1 MITKQQAINGGEFHY
16 GICSKTVGLRGG
28 VKYKQEV
35 WRANGEC
42 KTWKRTPSRFCLP
55 IKYGFRGPYGYLT
68 DANCGAFHLAS
79 ECPAER
85 RFRVI
90 EYASFFSILDKITQ
104 DEKPM
109 GDGVD
114 SVFDENEKA
123 MSPGDPNFIEE
134 WEKRLNHNLQET
146 LEAYFPDRR

>member
-1 MITKQQAINGGEFHY
+1 MVTKQQAIEGREFHF
-16 GICSKTVGLRGG
+16 GICSKTIGPRGG
-28 VKYKQEV
+28 IKYKQEA

-55 IKYGFRGPYGYLT
+55 IKHGLYGYNYLT
-68 DANCGAFHLAS
+68 DKNCSVFHLAS

-85 RFRVI
+85 RFQVI
-90 EYASFFSILDKITQ
+90 EYASFFAILDKITQ

-114 SVFDENEKA
+114 SVFDENEEA
-123 MSPGDPNFIEE
+123 MSPGDPNFIEK
-134 WEKRLNHNLQET
+134 WEKTLNHNPQET
-146 LEAYFPDRR
+146 LEAYFPERR